1 MVMPSDPK
9 RFENVAIYTD
19 DDLWGNIRRID
30 ARQATI
36 WIGPYAQ
43 YQNAV
48 FVEFVGVGKR
58 KGESFVREDDPY
70 VVVVPLDRAVEPDE
84 LYFETKGSVSAARYS
99 TTDPRWR
106 KDFDLKLQLSSA
118 PILADYRSKDI
129 APDPPTLIDDG
140 GKSPSSAYVQQSIAE
155 AHQFEEFEREEG
167 IRASSERSFFERLPV
182 EDGATNKRFTARQFT
197 RKAKALEPEFVR
209 KLDVYTDLR
218 DRGLVVKTGFK
229 FGSHFRAYEEVSDV
243 SAIPHSKYLVHAL
256 PEDYVVM
263 LPEMSRAV
271 RLAHGVRK
279 RMIFAYSGKNG
290 LEYLDIGRAKP

>member
-167 IRASSERSFFERLPV
+167 IRASSERSFFERNP
-182 EDGATNKRFTARQFT
+182 A
-197 RKAKALEPEFVR
+197 
-209 KLDVYTDLR
+209 
-218 DRGLVVKTGFK
+218 
-229 FGSHFRAYEEVSDV
+229 
-243 SAIPHSKYLVHAL
+243 
-256 PEDYVVM
+256 
-263 LPEMSRAV
+263 
-271 RLAHGVRK
+271 LAHRAKEVYGCACQVCGFDFVHVYGEIGRTFAEVHHLNPLSERPASEWTEAVLTK
-279 RMIFAYSGKNG
+279 ITDVAVLCANCHRMIHRRRPALS
-290 LEYLDIGRAKP
+290 LDELRSLMRTESR